1 MHSRTDLEMVLTSI
15 TSSFPVHSA
24 CVLERM
30 VCLICECRYCRHCL
44 HVFAVCSGLYSE
56 RIARTFKLCKIN
68 SYSVHVYNTSQYDV
82 KHSYTLYRNFGL
94 ERIGLCFMQIFHS
107 L

>member
-1 MHSRTDLEMVLTSI
+1 MNADTVGTVYTFLL
-15 TSSFPVHSA
+15 
-24 CVLERM
+24 CVQDY
-30 VCLICECRYCRHCL
+30 V
-44 HVFAVCSGLYSE
+44 YSE

-68 SYSVHVYNTSQYDV
+68 SYSVHIYNTSQYDV

-94 ERIGLCFMQIFHS
+94 ERIGLCFMQIFNS